1 MTLFRLTGILIVL
14 TLFACPTDSPAAP
27 PPGLEEFIQQALKE
41 YEVPGASVAV
51 VKDGKVVFL
60 KGFGVRDIKSQKP
73 VDENT
78 LFMLASVT
86 KTFTAGLAATYVDDG
101 KLEWDE
107 PVVTYMPQLQLHD
120 PYASRHA
127 TIRDFLSHRSGL
139 PAFTGDLLEKQGY
152 SRPEILHRLRY
163 LEPACTFRERAGY
176 SNPGFLIAGMT
187 TAAIGES
194 SWDEL
199 MTTRL
204 LKPLGMNASGTRQS
218 DWQNT
223 ENFAA
228 AHIVSDDG
236 LKTVEWEDHD
246 AMGPAGSITST
257 AADLVPWMLVHLQKG
272 QLNDKQ
278 IFKAET
284 VEEMHTP
291 CMVETPGFAEAPP
304 IRSDTGFS
312 YGLAWNVYHV
322 EGHRIVEKGGARAG
336 MRSIVTL
343 IPDENVGVAVLA
355 NRNLTFLPEVIR
367 AWVMEHYLDVED
379 SSTQKEI
386 REMAKA
392 VDKMF
397 AVEPPELNGDVHPA
411 QLPLEQYSG
420 DYENDLYGRLSIVA
434 DGDQLRWVTG
444 PAKLGGPAPH
454 VGYDN
459 FLLYFP
465 EGNIALPEPATFVVN
480 EQGMPTTLI
489 TESFGTFT
497 RVGN

>member
-1 MTLFRLTGILIVL
+1 MIFSRLTGIL
-14 TLFACPTDSPAAP
+14 TLLALLACPTVSQAAP
-27 PPGLEEFIQQALKE
+27 PQGLEEFINQAMAH
-41 YEVPGASVAV
+41 YEVPGAAVAV
-51 VKDGKVVFL
+51 VKDGEVVFL
-60 KGFGVRDIKSQKP
+60 KGFGVRDIGSDQP
-73 VDENT
+73 VDEHT
-78 LFMLASVT
+78 LFMLASVS
-86 KTFTAGLAATYVDDG
+86 KTFTAGLAGTFVDEQ
-101 KLEWDE
+101 KLDWDE
-107 PVVTYMPQLQLHD
+107 PVVTYMPQLQLFD

-152 SRPEILHRLRY
+152 SREEILHRLRY

-187 TAAIGES
+187 TAAVGNA

-199 MTTRL
+199 MQTRL
-204 LKPLGMNASGTRQS
+204 LQPLGMKDSGTTQA
-218 DWQNT
+218 DWKKT
-223 ENFAA
+223 DNFAA
-228 AHIVSDDG
+228 AHIVSHKK
-236 LKTVEWEDHD
+236 LKTVEWENHD

-257 AADLVPWMLVHLQKG
+257 AADLVPWMLVHLQTG
-272 QLNDKQ
+272 QFNGKQ
-278 IFKAET
+278 IFQAET

-291 CMVETPGFAEAPP
+291 SMVETPGFAEAPP

-322 EGHRIVEKGGARAG
+322 AGHRIVEKGGARAG
-336 MRSIVTL
+336 MRSVVTL

-355 NRNLTFLPEVIR
+355 NRNLTFLPEAIR
-367 AWVMEHYLDVED
+367 AWVMEHYLDVKD
-379 SSTQKEI
+379 SSTQEEI

-411 QLPLEQYSG
+411 QLPLEQYTG

-465 EGNIALPEPATFVVN
+465 EGNIALPEPVTFVVN
-480 EQGMPTTLI
+480 EQGVPTELI

-497 RVGN
+497 RVED